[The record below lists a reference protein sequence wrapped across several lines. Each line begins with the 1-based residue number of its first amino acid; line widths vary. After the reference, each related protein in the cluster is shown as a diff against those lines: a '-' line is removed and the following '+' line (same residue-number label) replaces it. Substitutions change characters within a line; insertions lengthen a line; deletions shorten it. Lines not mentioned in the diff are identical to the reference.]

1 MLNFS
6 FISLK
11 DMNRCISISN
21 VCQSISNVCQKAQ
34 SIGPGDETTCKGVV
48 YTTEYL
54 KTVVVFVSWN
64 RLILS

>member
-6 FISLK
+6 FISLRN
-11 DMNRCISISN
+11 MNRC
-21 VCQSISNVCQKAQ
+21 ISNVCQK
-34 SIGPGDETTCKGVV
+34 SIRPGDGTTCKGVV